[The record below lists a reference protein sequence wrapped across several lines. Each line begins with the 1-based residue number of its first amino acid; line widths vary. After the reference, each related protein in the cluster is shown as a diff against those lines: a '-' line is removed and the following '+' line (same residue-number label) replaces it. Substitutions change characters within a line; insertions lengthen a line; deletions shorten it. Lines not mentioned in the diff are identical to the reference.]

1 MEVPVR
7 SAVYGLP
14 EFLSASEQV
23 QDGLRVGAALS
34 FRAHASRSGTRL
46 KNGSLPAVTPVPG
59 AVPASVVLTPKAVL
73 PLLDMAQA
81 LASRRGEVA
90 IAAATARVAN
100 ALRAHPAAAK
110 AEGTSPLFD
119 LAGHRP
125 LARLLSTHG
134 VATIPGEVILTGG
147 GLRVTF
153 TAVRFVRRME
163 RCGDSVTPGRLFNWR
178 PKGNGW
184 LYAATARGRNGAG
197 LRTVS
202 RNWKDWVCGVAG
214 AYDLEAIPEGWQLEW
229 DGATVVVVDPGLLLP
244 LCLADG
250 RALSKGQWYRLRS
263 VWADFVGKPR
273 AVRKAEAELGRT
285 GGQGRHPG
293 AVAFARY
300 VSAFHKAQPLLSS
313 YYGSTVK
320 AGAREYKMDKLRS
333 LLDQLLMELAPNPQ
347 ARAHPCTHASTHAR
361 MHVPPIDRLFPR
373 PPPPGTPL
381 VQTRRLGPA
390 PGNTVCLPA
399 AISVPTVSL

>member
-1 MEVPVR
+1 
-7 SAVYGLP
+7 
-14 EFLSASEQV
+14 
-23 QDGLRVGAALS
+23 
-34 FRAHASRSGTRL
+34 
-46 KNGSLPAVTPVPG
+46 
-59 AVPASVVLTPKAVL
+59 
-73 PLLDMAQA
+73 MAQA

-184 LYAATARGRNGAG
+184 LHAATARGRNGAG

-202 RNWKDWVCGVAG
+202 RSWKDWVCGVAG

-285 GGQGRHPG
+285 GAQGRHPG

-361 MHVPPIDRLFPR
+361 MHVPPIVRLFPR
-373 PPPPGTPL
+373 PTPPPPRGRHWCKRVDWGLHPATQCVSPL
-381 VQTRRLGPA
+381 RFQCPL
-390 PGNTVCLPA
+390 
-399 AISVPTVSL
+399 